1 MNTSEIDR
9 ILQVMLRHKENVSD
23 LHFYVN
29 RPPQIEVD
37 GSLYPVNIP
46 GLERLSPFHL
56 DIIARTVLASSGD
69 ALNRLE
75 TSGAADFSYSISA
88 VCRFRVNVYRQRGT
102 LSMVMRVI
110 PFEVPTIK
118 QLQLPEVL
126 FSIVRENNGIVL
138 VTGPTGSGK
147 STTIAAILDEI
158 NNKRPCHIVTIE
170 DPIEYLHNH
179 RIASI
184 CQRELGADT
193 TSFAAA
199 LRDSL
204 RQAPKVI
211 VVGEMRDTETAEIA
225 LEAAETGHLV
235 FSTLHTID
243 ASKAIDRILGI
254 FPKSEQDQV
263 RNRFAQAFRFV
274 LAQRLVPKKGGGRI
288 LAMEI
293 LKSTR
298 RTREYIIKG
307 EAEDR
312 SLVDAM
318 KDGVLDGMQTFDQVL
333 EKMVRS
339 GIVDKEVALRY
350 ATNANNLAV
359 VLQDSAVT
367 EESISW
373 RDMLEKE
380 SFDIHDI
387 YRLPN
392 LIKEMKSEA
401 GSGEIKSLVGRI
413 LEYLN
418 TGETS
423 EKVGVLKVL
432 SSVVA
437 ALSAEQIGQDLSRST
452 LNFVRQSIQQEEEQE
467 VLLAY
472 TGYFRS
478 SFLTNLENHNYSICK
493 EILQSAAFQ
502 MEGDPPYQNHFAA
515 GLEASE
521 KLICGEINKGQDGA
535 DAAIEYLRLCGE
547 KGAEL
552 IFRWLVEEQDRPTRI
567 KILNYIGRL
576 DPPQL
581 SKQIEKHLDDY
592 RWYVV
597 RNMITVLTKSE
608 IQESS
613 QFLQHVADHQD
624 MRVAKEV
631 LKKLYSSHSPED
643 NSLIL
648 RYLQHGDRSIRVL
661 AVNLVTVANV
671 HSASPYLLRLLGT
684 SSEKETDL
692 RAACFTALTK
702 LRVREA
708 ATVAQKVLERKPSS
722 RDEIPERNAAVKLL
736 GELAMDGY
744 SALLKKVASGDS
756 FKETREVAKSYFG

>member
-46 GLERLSPFHL
+46 GLERLTPFHL
-56 DIIARTVLASSGD
+56 DIIARTVLTNSGD

-75 TSGAADFSYSISA
+75 TSGAADFSYSIPA
-88 VCRFRVNVYRQRGT
+88 VCRFRVNVYSQRGT

-110 PFEVPTIK
+110 PFEVPTIE

-126 FSIVRENNGIVL
+126 FSLVRENNGIVL

-147 STTIAAILDEI
+147 STTIAAIINEI

-179 RIASI
+179 KIASI

-254 FPKSEQDQV
+254 FPKAEEDQI

-318 KDGVLDGMQTFDQVL
+318 KDGVLEGMQTFDQVL
-333 EKMVRS
+333 EKMIRS
-339 GIVDKEVALRY
+339 GMVEKEVGLRY
-350 ATNANNLAV
+350 ATNANNLTV
-359 VLQDSAVT
+359 VLQDSAQT
-367 EESISW
+367 EELISW
-373 RDMLEKE
+373 QDMLEKVN
-380 SFDIHDI
+380 FDIHDI

-401 GSGEIKSLVGRI
+401 GSAEIKSLIERM
-413 LEYLN
+413 LAYLN
-418 TGETS
+418 AGDTV
-423 EKVGVLKVL
+423 EKVGTLKVL
-432 SSVVA
+432 SPVLAS
-437 ALSAEQIGQDLSRST
+437 LSDQQIGKDLNRT
-452 LNFVRQSIQQEEEQE
+452 ALNLLRQSLQQEEEQE

-472 TGYFRS
+472 AGHFRN
-478 SFLTNLENHNYSICK
+478 SFLSNLEAHNYLFCK
-493 EILQSAAFQ
+493 EILQSAALLV
-502 MEGDPPYQNHFAA
+502 EGDVAYQKHFAA
-515 GLEASE
+515 ELESGE
-521 KLICGEINKGQDGA
+521 KLICAEINKGSDGG
-535 DAAIEYLRLCGE
+535 DAATEFLRLCGE
-547 KGAEL
+547 KGAEF
-552 IFRWLVEEQDRPTRI
+552 IFRWLIEEPDRTARI

-576 DPPQL
+576 DPTHL
-581 SKQIEKHLDDY
+581 SKQVEKHLDDY

-597 RNMITVLTKSE
+597 RNMITVLTRSE

-613 QFLQHVADHQD
+613 QFLQQVADHED

-631 LKKLYSSHSPED
+631 LKKLYQSHNAED
-643 NSLIL
+643 NSLVL
-648 RYLQHGDRSIRVL
+648 RYLQHGD
-661 AVNLVTVANV
+661 
-671 HSASPYLLRLLGT
+671 
-684 SSEKETDL
+684 
-692 RAACFTALTK
+692 
-702 LRVREA
+702 
-708 ATVAQKVLERKPSS
+708 
-722 RDEIPERNAAVKLL
+722 
-736 GELAMDGY
+736 
-744 SALLKKVASGDS
+744 
-756 FKETREVAKSYFG
+756 